1 MVGVTNCIAKCC
13 NNIHPPKISG
23 ILFRKP
29 PMMAAILSMYA
40 PKSIIKG
47 DKKYAETIPTPINNK
62 HKGIDKRQFLE
73 FINTTKVTTA
83 TILPILK
90 PR

>member
-1 MVGVTNCIAKCC
+1 MAGVTNCIAKCC

-29 PMMAAILSMYA
+29 PMMAAIPSVYA
-40 PKSIIKG
+40 PKSTRKE
-47 DKKYAETIPTPINNK
+47 DKKYEEAIPTPINNK
-62 HKGIDKRQFLE
+62 HKGIDNKQFLK
-73 FINTTKVTTA
+73 FINTTKVSTA